1 MIYNLFCFIIWL
13 ISLPFL
19 VILAFKKKYRKS
31 IPARFFLF
39 KNPPFKPCDV
49 HFHACSLGEVNSI
62 INLASKFDKI
72 ALTTTTQTGFNKA
85 VSSYKESRF
94 LPFELFLPLWLKKSK
109 VLVVFEAEL
118 WLNLVRYAKK
128 NGSYVILLNARI
140 SDKSYKRYK
149 KFSFYYKK
157 IFNNIDLV
165 LAQSELDEERLK
177 ELGARCTKVVGNV
190 KSANFTKPSKNY
202 AKFSQKLIVIASTH
216 EGEEEKIL
224 SNLEFKDDF
233 KIILAPRHPERFNQ
247 VDEICKE
254 YTSKLNISYEKF
266 SSNLELKSDFI
277 LLDTLGELV
286 NFYKIADVVVLGGSF
301 IKGVGGHN
309 PIEIAQFNTPL
320 INGEFIDNQKALF
333 CLVEGVNFSNLSN
346 LNELLNMHLN
356 PTNIVQMCDIKA
368 IENIIKE
375 KI

>member
-254 YTSKLNISYEKF
+254 YTSKFNISYEKF
-266 SSNLELKSDFI
+266 SSNLGLKSDFI